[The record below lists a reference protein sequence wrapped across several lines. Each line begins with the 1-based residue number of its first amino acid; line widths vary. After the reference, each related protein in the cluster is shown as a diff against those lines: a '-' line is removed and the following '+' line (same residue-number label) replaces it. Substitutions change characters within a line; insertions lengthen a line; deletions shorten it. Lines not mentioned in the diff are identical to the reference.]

1 MYLGLGLTWSVSLS
15 LCLRVCHLSVSMYMC
30 VLFVCVS
37 SLCLYVCVSPN
48 LSVLCVCP
56 LRVLVLGRDPKALSW
71 LFVSE
76 RHRRKGLYT
85 LKILKAGQVGSQL
98 VFRPINEEID
108 VSRGQWMY
116 Q

>member
-1 MYLGLGLTWSVSLS
+1 MSRPVIYLGLGLNWSVCPVCVCVCLIS
-15 LCLRVCHLSVSMYMC
+15 LCLYVY

-85 LKILKAGQVGSQL
+85 LKILKAGQVGTHDDIERQ
-98 VFRPINEEID
+98 
-108 VSRGQWMY
+108 
-116 Q
+116 